1 MATLREP
8 NRGEKSELVRQLL
21 AENPEGKNTE
31 LAAMFKDRMRE
42 KGIKE
47 DRDMQQIAQAFA
59 NEKAAA
65 KRKAAEAAEGG
76 GGGGKPAGGAKP
88 PRTAVAAKRPAAVPA
103 ASAGTFTLDE
113 LLAIEALARRVGGYD
128 QLLNLVR
135 WMAERGK

>member
-47 DRDMQQIAQAFA
+47 DRELQQIAQAFA

-65 KRKAAEAAEGG
+65 KKKAAEGSGG
-76 GGGGKPAGGAKP
+76 GQAAGEGKST
-88 PRTAVAAKRPAAVPA
+88 RTTVAAKRSSAPPASA
-103 ASAGTFTLDE
+103 AGTFTLDD
-113 LLAIEALARRVGGYD
+113 LTAIEELARRVGGYE
-128 QLLNLVR
+128 QLLGLVR